1 MQSASR
7 PLSAT
12 QERTIA
18 DADPAN
24 PPPGLS
30 RAAPARPR
38 IVIIGGG
45 FGGIAC
51 ARALRGAPVEVT
63 LIDRNNYHLFQ
74 PLLYQVA
81 TAALSPA
88 DIAEPIRKILRRAR
102 NTEVLMAEVT
112 GIDAAARAVLTA
124 DGARIGYD
132 TLVIAT
138 GSVYNYF
145 GNEAWAEHAPGLKTI
160 DNARAIRARVLMG
173 FECAERETDPA
184 RRQALMTSVII
195 GGGPTGVEMAGAIAE
210 LARHALA
217 RDFRHIDPRA
227 ARVVLVEAGERVLA
241 TFPEALSAYA
251 LRRLATLGVEVRTGT
266 PVEEVTAEG
275 VRLPEGFLAAN
286 AMVWGAGIRA
296 SPAAQWLGLE
306 ADKAGRIPVTAR
318 LEVAEFP
325 GVYALG
331 DTVAAPGG
339 DGAPLPG
346 LAQVAKQ
353 QGEHLG
359 RELARQ
365 AASGAQVAPFAFRNR
380 GNTAII
386 GRHAAVFDFGKRQLK
401 GFFAWVLWA
410 VIHVYLLV
418 AFEQRVLVS
427 IQWLW
432 RYVTFQRGARL
443 ITGAAV
449 RPPPLASAN
458 MGQGNPGGNRQEP
471 EL

>member
-1 MQSASR
+1 MSNASR
-7 PLSAT
+7 WFPPSG
-12 QERTIA
+12 RRIIA
-18 DADPAN
+18 DTEAPKLPASFTATA
-24 PPPGLS
+24 PG
-30 RAAPARPR
+30 RPR
-38 IVIIGGG
+38 VVIIGGG
-45 FGGIAC
+45 FAGIAC
-51 ARALRGAPVEVT
+51 AKALARAPVGVT

-88 DIAEPIRKILRRAR
+88 DIAEPIRKMLRRQR
-102 NTEVLMAEVT
+102 NAEVLMAEVT
-112 GIDAAARAVLTA
+112 GIDTAARAVLTA

-145 GNEAWAEHAPGLKTI
+145 GHDDWEGHAPGLKTI
-160 DNARAIRARVLMG
+160 DNARAIRTRVLTG
-173 FECAERETDPA
+173 FECAERESDPA
-184 RRQALMTSVII
+184 RRQALMTSVVI

-227 ARVVLVEAGERVLA
+227 ARVVLIEAGPRILSA
-241 TFPEALSAYA
+241 FPAPLSAYA
-251 LRRLATLGVEVRTGT
+251 LRRLEALGVEVRTGEA
-266 PVEEVTAEG
+266 VEDVTADG
-275 VRLPEGFLAAN
+275 VRLPGEFLAAN

-296 SPAAQWLGLE
+296 SPAAQWL
-306 ADKAGRIPVTAR
+306 DVTPDRAGRIPVSDR
-318 LEVAEFP
+318 LEVAGQRQVF
-325 GVYALG
+325 AIG
-331 DTVAAPGG
+331 DTVAAPGEN
-339 DGAPLPG
+339 GAPLPR

-365 AASGAQVAPFAFRNR
+365 AACGDAVRPFAFRNR

-386 GRHAAVFDFGKRQLK
+386 GRHAAVFDFGRRQMK
-401 GFFAWVLWA
+401 GYPAWLLWA
-410 VIHVYLLV
+410 AVHIYLLV

-443 ITGAAV
+443 ITGPEGGSEQSAGRSERQAV
-449 RPPPLASAN
+449 RS
-458 MGQGNPGGNRQEP
+458 
-471 EL
+471 

>member
-1 MQSASR
+1 M
-7 PLSAT
+7 
-12 QERTIA
+12 A
-18 DADPAN
+18 DAEPARR
-24 PPPGLS
+24 PPGRS
-30 RAAPARPR
+30 AGPQARR
-38 IVIIGGG
+38 HVVIIGGG

-51 ARALRGAPVEVT
+51 AKALARAPVDVT

-88 DIAEPIRKILRRAR
+88 DIAEPIRKMLRRQR
-102 NTEVLMAEVT
+102 NAEVLMAEVT
-112 GIDAAARAVLTA
+112 GIDNARHEVLTG

-145 GNEAWAEHAPGLKTI
+145 GNEAWAQNAPGLKTI
-160 DNARAIRARVLMG
+160 DNARAIRTRVLMG

-184 RRQALMTSVII
+184 RRRALMTSVII

-217 RDFRHIDPRA
+217 RDFRHIDPRE
-227 ARVVLVEAGERVLA
+227 ARVVLVEAGPRILSA
-241 TFPEALSAYA
+241 FPETLSTYA
-251 LRRLATLGVEVRTGT
+251 LGRLEALGVEVRTGES
-266 PVEEVTAEG
+266 VEDVTAEG
-275 VRLPEGFLAAN
+275 VRLPAEFLAAN

-296 SPAAQWLGLE
+296 SPAAQWLGI
-306 ADKAGRIPVTAR
+306 APDRAGRIPVNAR
-318 LEVAEFP
+318 LEVAGIP
-325 GVYALG
+325 GVHALG
-331 DTVAAPGG
+331 DTVAAPGES
-339 DGAPLPG
+339 GAPLPG

-365 AASGAQVAPFAFRNR
+365 AARGGEVRPFVFRNR

-386 GRHAAVFDFGKRQLK
+386 GRHAAVFDFGKRRLK
-401 GFFAWVLWA
+401 GYPAWLLWA
-410 VIHVYLLV
+410 VVHVYLLV

-432 RYVTFQRGARL
+432 RYITFQRGARL
-443 ITGAAV
+443 ITNMPDRSPG
-449 RPPPLASAN
+449 PP
-458 MGQGNPGGNRQEP
+458 G
-471 EL
+471 

>member
-1 MQSASR
+1 MTDAGADR
-7 PLSAT
+7 VPLDQAAT
-12 QERTIA
+12 P
-18 DADPAN
+18 D
-24 PPPGLS
+24 
-30 RAAPARPR
+30 ARPR

-51 ARALRGAPVEVT
+51 AKALRSAPADVT

-88 DIAEPIRKILRRAR
+88 DIAEPIRKMLRRQR
-102 NTEVLMAEVT
+102 NAEVLMAEVT
-112 GIDAAARAVLTA
+112 GIDTAARAVLTG

-132 TLVIAT
+132 MLVIAT

-145 GNEAWAEHAPGLKTI
+145 GHEEWAAHAPGLKTI
-160 DNARAIRARVLMG
+160 DNARAIRTRVLMG

-184 RRQALMTSVII
+184 RREALMTSVIV

-217 RDFRHIDPRA
+217 RDFRHIDPRE
-227 ARVVLVEAGERVLA
+227 ARVVLVEAGPRILA
-241 TFPEALSAYA
+241 AFPETLSAYA
-251 LRRLATLGVEVRTGT
+251 LQRLGALGVEVRTGEA
-266 PVEEVTAEG
+266 VADVTAEG
-275 VRLPEGFLAAN
+275 VQLPGGFLAAN

-296 SPAAQWLGLE
+296 SPAATWLGI
-306 ADKAGRIPVTAR
+306 APDRAGRIPVNAR
-318 LEVAEFP
+318 LEVAGFP
-325 GVYALG
+325 GIYALG
-331 DTVAAPGG
+331 DTVAAPGAS
-339 DGAPLPG
+339 GAPLPG

-365 AASGAQVAPFAFRNR
+365 LRQGGALAPFVFRDR

-386 GRHAAVFDFGKRQLK
+386 GRHAAVFDFGRRRLR
-401 GFFAWVLWA
+401 GYLAWLLWA
-410 VIHVYLLV
+410 VVHVYLLV
-418 AFEQRVLVS
+418 AFEQRVMVS

-432 RYVTFQRGARL
+432 RYITYQRGARL
-443 ITGAAV
+443 ITAV
-449 RPPPLASAN
+449 PDGSQPRDQVA
-458 MGQGNPGGNRQEP
+458 
-471 EL
+471 